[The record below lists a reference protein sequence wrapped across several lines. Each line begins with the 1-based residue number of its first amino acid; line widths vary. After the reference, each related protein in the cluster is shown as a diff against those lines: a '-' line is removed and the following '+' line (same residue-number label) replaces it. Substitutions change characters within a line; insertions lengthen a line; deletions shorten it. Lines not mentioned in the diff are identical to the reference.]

1 MVPMFN
7 VACESMLQENRLSRL
22 PRVGEVIHDIVSDLT
37 AGVADESVARGVHV
51 GCHSRSEELS
61 RVSGGKRIAEKIEL
75 DGIT

>member
-7 VACESMLQENRLSRL
+7 VARESMLQENRLSRF
-22 PRVGEVIHDIVSDLT
+22 PRVGEVVHNIVSDLT
-37 AGVADESVARGVHV
+37 AGVTDESIARGVYV

-61 RVSGGKRIAEKIEL
+61 RVSGGKRIAGRIEL